1 MLIKFLILN
10 LSKTH
15 GRSWIKKHHLVTE
28 QIKKIIHPK
37 RNLLEVNLKELW
49 SYRGLLRMLIYR
61 DFVTYY
67 KQTIL
72 GPIWFFIQPIF
83 IAAINLFVF
92 GSLAGLG
99 PKGVPGFLFY
109 MSGPILWQY
118 FQDTFS
124 KTASTFIQ
132 NQAVFGKVYFPRLIV
147 PLSILISGLLKFGV
161 QLSLLIIAI
170 LYSYIKTGT
179 LHVQIEVIYFP
190 ILLLVIMFMAMG
202 FGLIVSSLTTKYRDL
217 KFLIDFA
224 VPLLRYITPGIA
236 TTYIIFIQN
245 IPEKLIPF
253 VAYNPIGHIIDTF
266 NYMFVGA
273 GSFSWHNIGYSAIFS
288 IIILIAGVITFN
300 QVEKNFMD
308 TV

>member
-1 MLIKFLILN
+1 MEKKWDKVIK
-10 LSKTH
+10 
-15 GRSWIKKHHLVTE
+15 
-28 QIKKIIHPK
+28 PK
-37 RNLLEVNLKELW
+37 RSLLEIDLKALW
-49 SYRGLLRMLIYR
+49 RYRDLLRMLVYR

-83 IAAINLFVF
+83 TACINLFVF

-99 PKGVPGFLFY
+99 PEGVPGFLFY

-118 FQDTFS
+118 FQDTFT
-124 KTASTFIQ
+124 KTASTFID
-132 NQAVFGKVYFPRLIV
+132 NQAVFGKVYFPRLIM
-147 PLSILISGLLKFGV
+147 PLTVLISGLLKFGI
-161 QLSLLIIAI
+161 QLCLLLIAIA
-170 LYSYIKTGT
+170 YYYIQDDK
-179 LHVQIEVIYFP
+179 LSIQFEIIYFP
-190 ILLLVIMFMAMG
+190 ILLLIIMIMAMG
-202 FGLIVSSLTTKYRDL
+202 FGLLVSSLTTKYRDL

-236 TTYIIFIQN
+236 TSYVVFMETL
-245 IPEKLIPF
+245 PEKLMPL
-253 VAYNPIGHIIDTF
+253 AKYNPIGYLIDSF

-273 GSFSWHNIGYSAIFS
+273 GIFEWMNILYSASFALAVLFLGI
-288 IIILIAGVITFN
+288 VIFN